1 MNYRNHD
8 FKVRR
13 GGWDHGAAKGTYGS
27 LSWRNQRSFWTGI
40 QGFLIIVAFIAI
52 FGLAIWHSITVTEHN
67 QQWFQEQLEARGLT
81 VHHVG
86 IPWTSGPFWLRKGKH
101 DRVYYAETSDGT
113 YWVMFS
119 SWYAPDIRK
128 E

>member
-1 MNYRNHD
+1 MNYSNRD
-8 FKVRR
+8 FKVRGR
-13 GGWDHGAAKGTYGS
+13 AWDHPAAKGTHGS
-27 LSWRNQRSFWTGI
+27 LSWRNQRSFWSGL
-40 QGFLIIVAFIAI
+40 QGLGLVLLFVAV
-52 FGLAIWHSITVTEHN
+52 FGLAIWHAIVTTEDN
-67 QQWFQEQLEARGLT
+67 QRWFQEQLEARGLV

-86 IPWTSGPFWLRKGKH
+86 IPWTAGPFWLRKSKH

-119 SWYAPDIRK
+119 GWYAPQIQK